1 MKTGQKIAQIYVPGV
16 GLQISPEDGRIEYM
30 EQNLGEYSI
39 AWAVV
44 YDTKKNQISLWNL
57 QHCTGI
63 ILESEVAKC

>member
-1 MKTGQKIAQIYVPGV
+1 
-16 GLQISPEDGRIEYM
+16 M